1 MNRDGLIIDENG
13 TKLWYLNGKFHR
25 TDGPAIEHS
34 NGTKYWF
41 INGGLHRTDGPA
53 CEHSNGNKH
62 WYINGEMLSQ
72 EEYLQKTRKNKL
84 KELLSI

>member
-72 EEYLQKTRKNKL
+72 EEYLQVTRKNKL
-84 KELLSI
+84 KELGL